1 MAKITV
7 KGKTVVLTGT
17 LTQLKRDEAQAKLE
31 ALGAKVAGSVS
42 KNTDLLFV
50 GVNAGSK
57 KAKAEQLGIP
67 VHDEDALMAVL
78 AIKVAP
84 AAKKVAERRA
94 APKASTARVP
104 TSVAGKVVCMTG
116 TFEQLKRAEAQAQL
130 ESMGAKVSSSVTA
143 ATEILFAGT
152 KAGSKL
158 TKAEGMGITILT
170 EDALVALLGG
180 ESSIEQGK
188 AKLSQKKAAEKK
200 AIAKQVSPIAG
211 LAGKNVAVTGTM
223 SQMTRAD
230 ITKALTLAGAIVGS
244 SVSSKTELLI
254 VGEKAGSKLEKAE
267 SLGIE
272 IWTEDDLVARLK

>member
-1 MAKITV
+1 MAKINV

-94 APKASTARVP
+94 APKATGKAP
-104 TSVAGKVVCMTG
+104 TNVAGKVVCMTG

-130 ESMGAKVSSSVTA
+130 EAMGAKVSSSVTA

-188 AKLSQKKAAEKK
+188 AQLTQKKAAEKK

-230 ITKALTLAGAIVGS
+230 ITKALTLAGAVVGS

-254 VGEKAGSKLEKAE
+254 VGEKAGSKLAKAE
-267 SLGIE
+267 SMGIE